1 MDIIGLSSTIVTYLA
16 SKETE
21 IDEKHKIRAITLFK
35 VIEVDINRKPVCD
48 FLLVINSNWYPISY
62 RFRDIAAY
70 CSNFEHFVFLSKSL
84 EV

>member
-48 FLLVINSNWYPISY
+48 FLLVINSN
-62 RFRDIAAY
+62 
-70 CSNFEHFVFLSKSL
+70 
-84 EV
+84 